1 MTAPPCGRRAVCGA
15 LLSFSALALLAC
27 NRIEE
32 RRLPPLSEPTAR
44 VERRLLV
51 FGIDGATW
59 SVIDRLFAEG
69 RLPNLARLVREG
81 SRAPLRT
88 LQPTHSPRIW
98 TTLATGVAPEVHG
111 ILDFVVKIPG
121 SGRTTLPSS
130 TQRRTAAVW
139 NVLSLHGYRVGVANW
154 WASYPAEPIDG
165 FVISDRA
172 SFVRRATYTSLLGL
186 TDEAMAARSQGETH
200 PPELAQ
206 ALEEILGPPAEPD
219 AQLLARLAPLGPEQ
233 LAELRAQTVFS
244 RESRLSVLKFTL
256 LQDLAAAEASL
267 FALRRY
273 QPDVML
279 HFFAGVDSI
288 EHHFWKFMEPER
300 FAGVPPE
307 EVAVFGELVERYYD
321 LADEVLGRFLAAMQ
335 AGEAGAQRAEGEWS
349 PREPR
354 DLPLTVVVVSD
365 HGHEADPRHGTP
377 AARGQ
382 SLWASGTHKDAPDG
396 ILIVS
401 GASAARGAV
410 LDHPTV
416 EDLTPTLLA
425 FLGVPVGADMSG
437 RVLRE
442 AIEPAFLAAHP
453 LRTVA
458 SHTRAD
464 HPEPGD
470 PVASAADELLEGRL
484 RALGYVE

>member
-1 MTAPPCGRRAVCGA
+1 VTTPPRGRRAVCGA
-15 LLSFSALALLAC
+15 LLWLAALAILAC
-27 NRIEE
+27 NRVEE
-32 RRLPPLSEPTAR
+32 RRLPPLAEPAAR
-44 VERRLLV
+44 VDRRLLL

-59 SVIDRLFAEG
+59 TVIDRLFAEG

-88 LQPTHSPRIW
+88 LVPTHSPRIW
-98 TTLATGVAPEVHG
+98 TTIATGVPPELHG
-111 ILDFVVKIPG
+111 ILDFVVKLPT
-121 SGRTTLPSS
+121 GRTALPSS
-130 TQRRTAAVW
+130 TQRRVAAVW

-154 WASYPAEPIDG
+154 WATFPAEPIDG

-172 SFVRRATYTSLLGL
+172 SHVRRATYTQVLGL
-186 TDEAMAARSQGETH
+186 TDLAMARRSHGETH
-200 PPELAQ
+200 PPELRDELDA
-206 ALEEILGPPAEPD
+206 ILGAPGEPD
-219 AQLLARLAPLGPEQ
+219 ARLLARLVPLGPEQ

-288 EHHFWKFMEPER
+288 EHHFWKYMEPER

-307 EVAVFGELVERYYD
+307 EVAVFGELIERYYD
-321 LADEVLGRFLAAMQ
+321 LADEVLGRFLAAY
-335 AGEAGAQRAEGEWS
+335 ADA
-349 PREPR
+349 
-354 DLPLTVVVVSD
+354 PLAVVVVSD
-365 HGHEADPRHGTP
+365 HGHEADPRHGTRG
-377 AARGQ
+377 ARGQ

-401 GASAARGAV
+401 GVDAARGAA
-410 LDHPTV
+410 LDGPSVEDVTPTV
-416 EDLTPTLLA
+416 LA
-425 FLGVPVGADMSG
+425 LLGVPVGADMSG

-453 LRTVA
+453 PRTVA
-458 SHTRAD
+458 SHTHPDRAA
-464 HPEPGD
+464 PGA
-470 PVASAADELLEGRL
+470 PVASESDELLEGRL
-484 RALGYVE
+484 RALGYLE

>member
-1 MTAPPCGRRAVCGA
+1 MTRRWRRSACGA
-15 LLSFSALALLAC
+15 LPWLAALAVLAC
-27 NRIEE
+27 NRVEE
-32 RRLPPLSEPTAR
+32 RRLPPLAEPAAR
-44 VERRLLV
+44 VDRRLLL

-59 SVIDRLFAEG
+59 TVIDRLFAEG

-88 LQPTHSPRIW
+88 LLPTHSPRIW
-98 TTLATGVAPEVHG
+98 TTIATGVPPEVHG
-111 ILDFVVKIPG
+111 ILDFVVKLPG

-130 TQRRTAAVW
+130 TQRRAAALW
-139 NVLSLHGYRVGVANW
+139 NVLSLHGTRVGVANW
-154 WASYPAEPIDG
+154 WATFPAEPIDG

-172 SFVRRATYTSLLGL
+172 SHVRRATYTQVLGL
-186 TDEAMAARSQGETH
+186 TDLAMARRSHGETH
-200 PPELAQ
+200 PPELRDE
-206 ALEEILGPPAEPD
+206 LEAILGPPGEPD
-219 AQLLARLAPLGPEQ
+219 ARLLARLAPLGPDR

-273 QPDVML
+273 RPDAML

-288 EHHFWKFMEPER
+288 EHHFWKYMEPER

-335 AGEAGAQRAEGEWS
+335 AGEAGAQQAEGERS
-349 PREPR
+349 PHEAG
-354 DLPLTVVVVSD
+354 DAPLTVVVVSD
-365 HGHEADPRHGTP
+365 HGHEADPRHGTRE
-377 AARGQ
+377 ARGQ

-401 GASAARGAV
+401 GADAARGAA
-410 LDHPTV
+410 LDRPSVEDITPTV
-416 EDLTPTLLA
+416 LA

-458 SHTRAD
+458 SHTHPDRAA
-464 HPEPGD
+464 PGA
-470 PVASAADELLEGRL
+470 PVASESDELLEGRL
-484 RALGYVE
+484 RALGYLE